1 MTEDSRSLDHHANNV
16 ARHPQ
21 PFEGFKG
28 ANVSLCVYIKNI
40 YILYTCVCVL
50 YICYVKITIHAVVR
64 NVNDLR
70 SSRLCKLVNIH
81 PMLWSYRNYT
91 ILYRWIYTAH
101 CNSLRHPTSATKPQA
116 HEIFVP
122 PVDDRMAV
130 LGSGFFSSGTS
141 GGMCK
146 WQRLHNMMCNT
157 QTVSDS
163 FRPKGI
169 KASHVPLPR
178 LQIHLGAS
186 GTAVL

>member
-81 PMLWSYRNYT
+81 PML
-91 ILYRWIYTAH
+91 
-101 CNSLRHPTSATKPQA
+101 
-116 HEIFVP
+116 
-122 PVDDRMAV
+122 
-130 LGSGFFSSGTS
+130 
-141 GGMCK
+141 
-146 WQRLHNMMCNT
+146 
-157 QTVSDS
+157 
-163 FRPKGI
+163 
-169 KASHVPLPR
+169 
-178 LQIHLGAS
+178 
-186 GTAVL
+186 